1 MNLIDFVSEEDA
13 EKRIEVQERIDDLS
27 RIERA
32 MLHLWVEGYT
42 QAEIAHMFGYTERH
56 IRRILANIS
65 EKCPIN
71 GKNWRVNYR
80 DKN

>member
-1 MNLIDFVSEEDA
+1 MNLIDFVSEDDA

-42 QAEIAHMFGYTERH
+42 QAEIAHMFGYSQQH
-56 IRRILANIS
+56 VSRILSSIH
-65 EKCPIN
+65 
-71 GKNWRVNYR
+71 V
-80 DKN
+80 

>member
-32 MLHLWVEGYT
+32 MLHLWVEG
-42 QAEIAHMFGYTERH
+42 
-56 IRRILANIS
+56 
-65 EKCPIN
+65 
-71 GKNWRVNYR
+71 
-80 DKN
+80 

>member
-32 MLHLWVEGYT
+32 VLYLWVTGYT
-42 QAEIAHMFGYTERH
+42 QAEIAHMFGYSQQH
-56 IRRILANIS
+56 VSRILSSIH
-65 EKCPIN
+65 
-71 GKNWRVNYR
+71 V
-80 DKN
+80 

>member
-32 MLHLWVEGYT
+32 VCICG
-42 QAEIAHMFGYTERH
+42 
-56 IRRILANIS
+56 
-65 EKCPIN
+65 
-71 GKNWRVNYR
+71 
-80 DKN
+80 

>member
-32 MLHLWVEGYT
+32 MLHLWVTGYT
-42 QAEIAHMFGYTERH
+42 QAEIAHMFGYSQA
-56 IRRILANIS
+56 RISQILKKICK
-65 EKCPIN
+65 E
-71 GKNWRVNYR
+71 
-80 DKN
+80 

>member
-32 MLHLWVEGYT
+32 VLYLWATGYT
-42 QAEIAHMFGYTERH
+42 QAEIGVIFGYSQSQ
-56 IRRILANIS
+56 ISRIL
-65 EKCPIN
+65 
-71 GKNWRVNYR
+71 KNLC
-80 DKN
+80 KK

>member
-1 MNLIDFVSEEDA
+1 MNLVDFVSEDDA

-42 QAEIAHMFGYTERH
+42 QAEIGVVFGYSQA
-56 IRRILANIS
+56 RISQILNNIYKS
-65 EKCPIN
+65 Q
-71 GKNWRVNYR
+71 
-80 DKN
+80 